1 MKRILLLIVLCLCL
15 CGCAGQKE
23 PAETTALPS
32 EPAPTAAGLLDAA
45 SGLAEESGGVLTCFR
60 SLTGEEASCFY
71 PLENR
76 VLMFASSGD
85 NTRLTLLSGAD
96 LVPEKTISLG
106 LPYFLSSDSLRICE
120 ERISF
125 YDPEMGAT
133 VVLDGQLNRIL
144 TVTAPDG
151 LLGLP
156 ILSDDGASLYYCTAE
171 GVRVQEVSTGISRML
186 YQREFRDAGL
196 SGLLLDG
203 SVVVCDCFDDGQ
215 ESLFLSADNG
225 ALLGTSDY
233 GARVVS
239 ASDRYYAAF
248 HNGTFQELQFG
259 VSGVTPLALSLPKA
273 ETFLFYLPEQN
284 AALSGIYDIDT
295 DTMTLF
301 RYDLN
306 TGRKS
311 ARLSLSRV
319 GVPSQAFSAGDG
331 RIYLTIYD
339 ERTMQDT
346 LCLWD
351 WQSCPVS
358 DDGVYTGTFYTAEFP
373 DLDGLALC
381 QAEARE
387 ISARRGISVKIWQ
400 DAVEVSPWD
409 YRLEPEYLVPRIRE
423 ELGALDT
430 RLSHYPDGFL
440 AQLGEGFDSLSI
452 CIVRS
457 ITGDGAADS
466 LARVAGLQYWDGA
479 DGFLALSTGEDT
491 ESTLYH
497 ELCHL
502 IDTQVINR
510 TGAYDSWDNF
520 NPSDFTYDLSYVANQ
535 ERDGSKYLIPG
546 SQAFI
551 DTYSMSFPKEDRA
564 RIMEYAMT
572 DGHAELFQSSILQ
585 SKLRQIC
592 IGIREAFDLENSPE
606 AFLWEQYLWKPLARS

>member
-1 MKRILLLIVLCLCL
+1 MKRILLFIALCLCL

-23 PAETTALPS
+23 PVGTNDLPS
-32 EPAPTAAGLLDAA
+32 ESSVTTAGILDSGSELAA
-45 SGLAEESGGVLTCFR
+45 DSGGALACFR
-60 SLTGEEASCFY
+60 SPAEGDMVCFY
-71 PLENR
+71 PMGNR
-76 VLMFASSGD
+76 ILMFASSGED
-85 NTRLTLLSGAD
+85 TRLTLLSGAG
-96 LVPEKTISLG
+96 LVPEKTVSLG
-106 LPYFLSSDSLRICE
+106 LPYFLSSDSLRIGTD
-120 ERISF
+120 RISF

-133 VVLDGQLNRIL
+133 VVLDGELNRIF
-144 TVTAPDG
+144 TISAPDG

-156 ILSDDGASLYYCTAE
+156 LLSDDGAELYFCTAE

-203 SVVVCDCFDDGQ
+203 SVLVCDCFDDGL
-215 ESLFLSADNG
+215 ESLFLSTDNG
-225 ALLGTSDY
+225 TPLGTSDY

-248 HNGTFQELQFG
+248 YNGVFQELPFG
-259 VSGVTPLALSLPKA
+259 VSGVSPRSLNLPKA

-284 AALSGIYDIDT
+284 AALSSFYDT
-295 DTMTLF
+295 DTNTVTLY

-306 TGRKS
+306 TGRRS
-311 ARLSLSRV
+311 ARMTLSRV

-331 RIYLTIYD
+331 RIFLTLYD

-358 DDGVYTGTFYTAEFP
+358 DDTTYTGDFYTAEFP
-373 DLDGLALC
+373 DLDGLAQC

-387 ISARRGISVKIWQ
+387 ISSRRGISVKIWQ
-400 DAVEVSPWD
+400 DAVETPPWD

-423 ELGALDT
+423 ELEALDEH
-430 RLSHYPDGFL
+430 LSHYPDGFL
-440 AQLGEGFDSLSI
+440 AELGENFDSLSI

-457 ITGDGAADS
+457 ITGNGAADS
-466 LARVAGLQYWDGA
+466 LEYVAGLQYWEGA
-479 DGFLALSTGEDT
+479 AGFLALATGEDT
-491 ESTLYH
+491 ERTLYH

-510 TGAYDSWDNF
+510 TDAYDNWDNL
-520 NPSDFTYDLSYVANQ
+520 NPGDFTYDLSYVANQ
-535 ERDGSKYLIPG
+535 SRDGSKYLIPG
-546 SQAFI
+546 SEAFI
-551 DTYSMSFPKEDRA
+551 DTYSMSVPKEDRA

-572 DGHAELFQSSILQ
+572 GGHEDLFRSSILQ
-585 SKLRQIC
+585 SKLRRMC
-592 IGIREAFDLENSPE
+592 IGIREAFGLENSPE
-606 AFLWEQYLWKPLARS
+606 PLLWEQYLWKPVTNP

>member
-1 MKRILLLIVLCLCL
+1 MKRILLLIALCLCL
-15 CGCAGQKE
+15 YGCAGQKE
-23 PAETTALPS
+23 PAEATSLPS

-45 SGLAEESGGVLTCFR
+45 SGLAAESGGALTCFR
-60 SLTGEEASCFY
+60 SLTEEDMVCFY
-71 PLENR
+71 PMGNR
-76 VLMFASSGD
+76 VLMFASSGE
-85 NTRLTLLSGAD
+85 NTWLTLLSGAE

-106 LPYFLSSDSLRICE
+106 LPYFLSNDSLRIGT

-156 ILSDDGASLYYCTAE
+156 LLSDDGTALYYCTAE
-171 GVRVQEVSTGISRML
+171 GVRVQEVSSGISRML

-215 ESLFLSADNG
+215 ESLFLSVDNG

-248 HNGTFQELQFG
+248 HNGSFQEFQFG
-259 VSGVTPLALSLPKA
+259 VSGIAPLALSLPKA

-284 AALSGIYDIDT
+284 AALSCVSDVET
-295 DTMTLF
+295 DRVTLY

-331 RIYLTIYD
+331 RVYLTLYD

-358 DDGVYTGTFYTAEFP
+358 DDGVYTGAFYTAEFP

-387 ISARRGISVKIWQ
+387 ISARRGISVKVWQ

-423 ELGALDT
+423 ELRALDE
-430 RLSHYPDGFL
+430 RLSHYPEGFL
-440 AQLGEGFDSLSI
+440 AQLGESFDSLSI

-457 ITGDGAADS
+457 ITGNGAADS
-466 LARVAGLQYWDGA
+466 LELVAGLQYWDGA
-479 DGFLALSTGEDT
+479 DGFLALATGEDT
-491 ESTLYH
+491 ERTLYH

-520 NPSDFTYDLSYVANQ
+520 NPGDFTYDLSYVANQ

-572 DGHAELFQSSILQ
+572 DGHEELFRSSILQ

-592 IGIREAFDLENSPE
+592 IGIREAFNLETAPE
-606 AFLWEQYLWKPLARS
+606 TFLWEQYLWKPLTKS